1 MADLK
6 YYLSIFLRRLPYFLP
21 VALVIAAVSV
31 IVAITLP
38 PAYVSQMQ
46 LIVESSQIPGEL
58 AAPTSSTPAQ
68 EQLQIVEQRLLTRT
82 NLLDIANRLKVLD
95 DQDGMNPDE
104 IVQAMRARTIIETNT
119 GRDEASLMLVSF
131 EAGSGAKAAAVLN
144 EYLTLIQQ
152 EDIESRT
159 GRAAQ
164 TLEFFEQ
171 EVTRLSAEL
180 AEKSANIL
188 AFKTANSDALPDSL
202 DYRLGQQSQLQERLG
217 QLERDIFNLASQR
230 LRMVEVFKT
239 TGQVEASR
247 VEALTPEQQ
256 QLETLRAE
264 LSDAL
269 AVYSAENPRVKVLQ
283 ARISQ
288 VEQIVRAQPVE
299 TPEDVVETGNSMLDF
314 QLTEIDTRLVSLKEE
329 KATVDGDLKKI
340 EATIK
345 RTPANAIR
353 LDELTLNYEN
363 IQLQYNSAVDRLAKA
378 SAGERIEFMSRGQKI
393 SVIEPPATPN
403 QPTKPNRLLI
413 AGGGSAFGVLAG
425 LGLVVL
431 LEVLNRA
438 IRRPEDLVRA
448 LGVSP
453 IATIPYVQTRGEV
466 FARRGRKLIL
476 TMLILV
482 GVPAIVYAVHTFYQ
496 PLDLIAEQIMNKIG
510 MRW

>member
-1 MADLK
+1 MANIS
-6 YYLSIFLRRLPYFLP
+6 YYFSIFLRRLPYFLP

-31 IVAITLP
+31 IVAVALP

-58 AAPTSSTPAQ
+58 AAPTAATPAQ
-68 EQLQIVEQRLLTRT
+68 EQLQIVEQRLLTRA
-82 NLLDIANRLKVLD
+82 NLLDIANRLRVLD
-95 DQDGMNPDE
+95 DQEEMNPDQ
-104 IVQAMRARTIIETNT
+104 IVQAMRARTAIDSSS
-119 GRDEASLMLVSF
+119 GRDEASLMTVSF
-131 EAGSGAKAAAVLN
+131 EAGSGEKAAGVLN

-159 GRAAQ
+159 ARAAQ

-180 AEKSANIL
+180 AEKSAAIL
-188 AFKTANSDALPDSL
+188 AFKTKNSEALPDSL

-217 QLERDIFNLASQR
+217 QLDRDIFNLSSQR
-230 LRMVEVFKT
+230 LRMIEVFKT

-269 AVYSAENPRVKVLQ
+269 AVYSAENPRVKMLQ

-288 VEQIVRAQPVE
+288 VEQIVRAQPVAE
-299 TPEDVVETGNSMLDF
+299 PEEAVETGNSMLDF
-314 QLTEIDTRLVSLKEE
+314 QLTEIDTRLISLKEE
-329 KATVDGDLKKI
+329 RATVDGDLKKI

-345 RTPANAIR
+345 QTPANAIR

-378 SAGERIEFMSRGQKI
+378 SAGERIEFMARGQKI

-403 QPTKPNRLLI
+403 EPTKPNRLLI
-413 AGGGSAFGVLAG
+413 AGGGSVFGILAG

-431 LEVLNRA
+431 LEVLNRS

-466 FARRGRKLIL
+466 FARRGRKLIFTL
-476 TMLILV
+476 LILV
-482 GVPAIVYAVHTFYQ
+482 GVPAIVYAIHTFYQ

>member
-6 YYLSIFLRRLPYFLP
+6 YYFSIFLRRLPYFLP
-21 VALVIAAVSV
+21 VTLVIAAVSV
-31 IVAITLP
+31 IVAVALP

-82 NLLDIANRLKVLD
+82 NLLDIANRLQVLD
-95 DQDGMNPDE
+95 DQAGMNPDE
-104 IVQAMRARTIIETNT
+104 IVEAMRSRSIISSSS
-119 GRDEASLMLVSF
+119 GRDEASLMLLSF
-131 EAGSGAKAAAVLN
+131 EAGSGEKAAAVLN

-152 EDIESRT
+152 EDIKSRT

-171 EVTRLSAEL
+171 EVTRLNGEL
-180 AEKSANIL
+180 AEKSASIL
-188 AFKTANSDALPDSL
+188 AFKTANSEALPDSL
-202 DYRLGQQSQLQERLG
+202 DYRLGQQSQLQDRVG
-217 QLERDIFNLASQR
+217 QLDRDIFNLSSQR
-230 LRMVEVFKT
+230 LRMVEVFQA
-239 TGQVEASR
+239 TGQVASSR

-256 QLETLRAE
+256 QLETLRSE

-269 AVYSAENPRVKVLQ
+269 AIYSAENPRVKLLK

-288 VEQIVRAQPVE
+288 VEQIVSAQPVAQPAE
-299 TPEDVVETGNSMLDF
+299 APQTGNSMLDF
-314 QLTEIDTRLVSLKEE
+314 QLTEIDTRIVSLQEE
-329 KATVDGDLKKI
+329 KTTAASALAKL

-345 RTPANAIR
+345 LTPANAIR
-353 LDELTLNYEN
+353 LDELTLNYQN

-393 SVIEPPATPN
+393 SVIEPPAIPN
-403 QPTKPNRLLI
+403 EPTKPNRLLI
-413 AGGGSAFGVLAG
+413 AGGGTAFGLFAG
-425 LGLVVL
+425 LGLVIL
-431 LEVLNRA
+431 LEVLNRS
-438 IRRPEDLVRA
+438 IRRPQDLVRA

-476 TMLILV
+476 TLLILV
-482 GVPAIVYAVHTFYQ
+482 CVPAVIYAIHTFYQ
-496 PLDLIAEQIMNKIG
+496 PLDLIAEKIMNKIG
-510 MRW
+510 VRW

>member
-6 YYLSIFLRRLPYFLP
+6 YYFSIFLRRLPYFLP

-31 IVAITLP
+31 IVAIALP

-58 AAPTSSTPAQ
+58 AAPTASTPAQ

-82 NLLDIANRLKVLD
+82 NLLDIATRLKVLD

-104 IVQAMRARTIIETNT
+104 IVQAMRARTTIETNT

-131 EAGSGAKAAAVLN
+131 EAGSGEKAAAVLN

-230 LRMVEVFKT
+230 LRMVEVFKA

-288 VEQIVRAQPVE
+288 VEQIVLAQPAKEPDEVI
-299 TPEDVVETGNSMLDF
+299 ETGNSMLDF
-314 QLTEIDTRLVSLKEE
+314 QLTEIDTRLESLKEE
-329 KATVDGDLKKI
+329 KTTVDADLKKL

-403 QPTKPNRLLI
+403 APTKPNRLLI
-413 AGGGSAFGVLAG
+413 AGGGSVFGILAG
-425 LGLVVL
+425 LGLVLL

-438 IRRPEDLVRA
+438 VRRPEDLVRA

-476 TMLILV
+476 TLLILV
-482 GVPAIVYAVHTFYQ
+482 GVPAIVYAIHTFYQ

>member
-1 MADLK
+1 MANLK

-21 VALVIAAVSV
+21 VALLIAAVSV
-31 IVAITLP
+31 IVAVTLP

-58 AAPTSSTPAQ
+58 AAPTATTPAQ

-95 DQDGMNPDE
+95 DQDGLNPDE
-104 IVQAMRARTIIETNT
+104 IVEAMRSRTVIDTNS

-131 EAGSGAKAAAVLN
+131 EAGSGEKAAAVLN

-152 EDIESRT
+152 EDIQSRT

-164 TLEFFEQ
+164 TLEFFDQ

-188 AFKTANSDALPDSL
+188 AFKTANSEALPDSL

-230 LRMVEVFKT
+230 LRMIEVFKT

-299 TPEDVVETGNSMLDF
+299 DPEDVVETGNSMLDF

-403 QPTKPNRLLI
+403 APTKPNRLLI

-431 LEVLNRA
+431 LEMLNRA

-476 TMLILV
+476 TLLILV
-482 GVPAIVYAVHTFYQ
+482 GVPAIVYAIHTFYQ

>member
-31 IVAITLP
+31 IVAVALP

-58 AAPTSSTPAQ
+58 AAPTASTPAQ

-82 NLLDIANRLKVLD
+82 NLLDIANRLKVLG
-95 DQDGMNPDE
+95 DQDELTPDE
-104 IVQAMRARTIIETNT
+104 IVQAMRARTIIETNS

-131 EAGSGAKAAAVLN
+131 EAGSGEKAAAVLN

-159 GRAAQ
+159 GRAGQ

-188 AFKTANSDALPDSL
+188 AFKTANSEALPDSL

-247 VEALTPEQQ
+247 VEALTPEQL

-288 VEQIVRAQPVE
+288 VEQIVLAQPV
-299 TPEDVVETGNSMLDF
+299 TAPEDVIETGNSMLDF
-314 QLTEIDTRLVSLKEE
+314 QLTEIDTRLESLKEE
-329 KATVDGDLKKI
+329 KITVDGDLTKI

-345 RTPANAIR
+345 RTPENAIR

-378 SAGERIEFMSRGQKI
+378 SAGERIEAMSRGQKI

-413 AGGGSAFGVLAG
+413 AGGGSAFGILAG

-431 LEVLNRA
+431 LEILNRS

>member
-104 IVQAMRARTIIETNT
+104 IVQAMRARTIIDTNS
-119 GRDEASLMLVSF
+119 GRDEASLMMVSF
-131 EAGSGAKAAAVLN
+131 EAGSGEKAAAVLN

>member
-6 YYLSIFLRRLPYFLP
+6 YYFSIFLRRLPYFLP

-31 IVAITLP
+31 IVAVALP

-46 LIVESSQIPGEL
+46 LIVESAQIPGEL
-58 AAPTSSTPAQ
+58 AAPTSDTPAQ
-68 EQLQIVEQRLLTRT
+68 EQLQVVEQRLLTRA
-82 NLLDIANRLKVLD
+82 NLLDIANRLQVLD
-95 DQDGMNPDE
+95 DQVSLNPDE
-104 IVQAMRARTIIETNT
+104 IVEAMRSRSTISFTS
-119 GRDEASLMLVSF
+119 GRDEASLMLLSF
-131 EAGSGAKAAAVLN
+131 EAGSGEKAAAVLN

-152 EDIESRT
+152 EDIKSRT

-171 EVTRLSAEL
+171 EVTRLNGEL
-180 AEKSANIL
+180 AEKSASIL
-188 AFKTANSDALPDSL
+188 AFKTANSEALPDSL
-202 DYRLGQQSQLQERLG
+202 DYRLGQQSQLQDRIG
-217 QLERDIFNLASQR
+217 QLDRDIFNLSSQR
-230 LRMVEVFKT
+230 LRMVEVFQA
-239 TGQVEASR
+239 TGQVASSR

-256 QLETLRAE
+256 QLETLRSE

-269 AVYSAENPRVKVLQ
+269 AIYSAENPRVKLLK

-288 VEQIVRAQPVE
+288 VEQIVSAQPVAD
-299 TPEDVVETGNSMLDF
+299 PEEAVQTGNSMLDF
-314 QLTEIDTRLVSLKEE
+314 QLTEIDTRIVSLKEE
-329 KATVDGDLKKI
+329 KTTATSALAKL

-345 RTPANAIR
+345 LTPANAIR
-353 LDELTLNYEN
+353 LDELTLNYQN

-393 SVIEPPATPN
+393 SVIEPPAVPN
-403 QPTKPNRLLI
+403 EPTKPNRLLI
-413 AGGGSAFGVLAG
+413 AGGGSAFGLFAG

-431 LEVLNRA
+431 LELLNRA
-438 IRRPEDLVRA
+438 IRRPQDLVRA

-476 TMLILV
+476 TLLILV
-482 GVPAIVYAVHTFYQ
+482 CVPALIYAIHTFYQ
-496 PLDLIAEQIMNKIG
+496 PLDVIAEKIMNKIG
-510 MRW
+510 VRW

>member
-1 MADLK
+1 MANVK

-21 VALVIAAVSV
+21 VALLIAAVSV
-31 IVAITLP
+31 IVAIALP

-58 AAPTSSTPAQ
+58 AAPTASTPAQ

-82 NLLDIANRLKVLD
+82 NLLDIATRLKVLD
-95 DQDGMNPDE
+95 DQEALNPDE
-104 IVQAMRARTIIETNT
+104 IVEAMRSRTVIDTNS

-131 EAGSGAKAAAVLN
+131 EAGSGEKAAAVLN

-152 EDIESRT
+152 EDIQSRT

-164 TLEFFEQ
+164 TLEFFDQ

-188 AFKTANSDALPDSL
+188 AFKTANSEALPDSL

-288 VEQIVRAQPVE
+288 VEQIVRAQPVVS
-299 TPEDVVETGNSMLDF
+299 PEEAVETGNSMLDF
-314 QLTEIDTRLVSLKEE
+314 QLTEIDTRLVSLKDE
-329 KATVDGDLKKI
+329 KATVDKDLKAI
-340 EATIK
+340 ESTIK

-403 QPTKPNRLLI
+403 EPTKPNRLLI
-413 AGGGSAFGVLAG
+413 AGGGSIFGIMAG
-425 LGLVVL
+425 LGFVVL
-431 LEVLNRA
+431 LEMLNRA

-476 TMLILV
+476 TLLILI
-482 GVPAIVYAVHTFYQ
+482 GVPAIVYAIHTFYK
-496 PLDLIAEQIMNKIG
+496 PLDTIAEQIMNKIG

>member
-31 IVAITLP
+31 IVAVALP

-58 AAPTSSTPAQ
+58 AAPTASTPAQ

-82 NLLDIANRLKVLD
+82 NLLDIANRLKVLG
-95 DQDGMNPDE
+95 DQDELTPDE
-104 IVQAMRARTIIETNT
+104 IVQAMRARTIIETNS

-131 EAGSGAKAAAVLN
+131 EAGSGEKAAAVLN

-159 GRAAQ
+159 GRAGQ

-188 AFKTANSDALPDSL
+188 AFKTANSEALPDSL

-247 VEALTPEQQ
+247 VEALTPEQL

-288 VEQIVRAQPVE
+288 VEQIVLAQPV
-299 TPEDVVETGNSMLDF
+299 TAPEDVIETGNSMLDF
-314 QLTEIDTRLVSLKEE
+314 QLTEIDTRLESLKEE
-329 KATVDGDLKKI
+329 KTTVGGDLTKI

-345 RTPANAIR
+345 RTPENAIR
-353 LDELTLNYEN
+353 LDELTLNYQN

-378 SAGERIEFMSRGQKI
+378 SAGERIEAMSRGQKI

-413 AGGGSAFGVLAG
+413 AGGGSAFGILAG

-431 LEVLNRA
+431 LEILNRS

>member
-6 YYLSIFLRRLPYFLP
+6 YYFSIFLRRLPYFLP
-21 VALVIAAVSV
+21 VTLVIAAVSV
-31 IVAITLP
+31 IVAVALP

-82 NLLDIANRLKVLD
+82 NLLDIANRLQVLD
-95 DQDGMNPDE
+95 DQAGMNPDE
-104 IVQAMRARTIIETNT
+104 IVEAMRSRSIISSSS
-119 GRDEASLMLVSF
+119 GRDEASLMLLSF
-131 EAGSGAKAAAVLN
+131 EAGSGEKAAAVLN

-152 EDIESRT
+152 EDIKSRT

-171 EVTRLSAEL
+171 EVTRLNGEL
-180 AEKSANIL
+180 AEKSASIL
-188 AFKTANSDALPDSL
+188 AFKTANSEALPDSL
-202 DYRLGQQSQLQERLG
+202 DYRLGQQSQLQDRVG
-217 QLERDIFNLASQR
+217 QLDRDIFNLSSQR
-230 LRMVEVFKT
+230 LRMVEVFQA
-239 TGQVEASR
+239 TGQVASSR

-256 QLETLRAE
+256 QLETLRSE

-269 AVYSAENPRVKVLQ
+269 AIYSAENPRVKLLK

-288 VEQIVRAQPVE
+288 VEQIVSAQPVAQPAE
-299 TPEDVVETGNSMLDF
+299 APQTGNSMLDF
-314 QLTEIDTRLVSLKEE
+314 QLTEIDTRIVSLQEE
-329 KATVDGDLKKI
+329 KTTAASALAKL

-345 RTPANAIR
+345 LTPANAIR

-393 SVIEPPATPN
+393 SVIEPPAIPN
-403 QPTKPNRLLI
+403 EPTKPNRLLI
-413 AGGGSAFGVLAG
+413 AGGGTAFGLFAG
-425 LGLVVL
+425 LGLVIL
-431 LEVLNRA
+431 LEVLNRS
-438 IRRPEDLVRA
+438 IRRPQDLVRA

-476 TMLILV
+476 TLLILV
-482 GVPAIVYAVHTFYQ
+482 CVPAVIYAIHTFYQ
-496 PLDLIAEQIMNKIG
+496 PLDLIAEKIMNKIG
-510 MRW
+510 VRW

>member
-1 MADLK
+1 
-6 YYLSIFLRRLPYFLP
+6 
-21 VALVIAAVSV
+21 
-31 IVAITLP
+31 
-38 PAYVSQMQ
+38 
-46 LIVESSQIPGEL
+46 
-58 AAPTSSTPAQ
+58 
-68 EQLQIVEQRLLTRT
+68 LTRT
-82 NLLDIANRLKVLD
+82 NLLDIANRLKVLG
-95 DQDGMNPDE
+95 DQDELTPDG
-104 IVQAMRARTIIETNT
+104 IVQAMRARTIIETNS

-131 EAGSGAKAAAVLN
+131 EAGSGEKAAAVLN

-159 GRAAQ
+159 GRAGQ

-188 AFKTANSDALPDSL
+188 AFKTANSEALPDSL

-247 VEALTPEQQ
+247 VEALTPEQL

-288 VEQIVRAQPVE
+288 VEQIVRAQPV
-299 TPEDVVETGNSMLDF
+299 TAPEDVIETGNSMLDF
-314 QLTEIDTRLVSLKEE
+314 QLTEIDTRLESLKEE
-329 KATVDGDLKKI
+329 KTTVDGNLTKI

-345 RTPANAIR
+345 RTPENAIR

-378 SAGERIEFMSRGQKI
+378 SAGERIEAMSRGQKI

-413 AGGGSAFGVLAG
+413 AGGGSAFGILAG

-431 LEVLNRA
+431 LEILNRS

>member
-6 YYLSIFLRRLPYFLP
+6 YYFSIFLRRLPYFLP

-31 IVAITLP
+31 IVAVALP

-82 NLLDIANRLKVLD
+82 NLLDIANRLQVLD
-95 DQDGMNPDE
+95 NQAGLNPDE
-104 IVQAMRARTIIETNT
+104 VVEAMRSRSIISSSS
-119 GRDEASLMLVSF
+119 GRDEASLMLLSF
-131 EAGSGAKAAAVLN
+131 EAGSGEKAAAVLN

-152 EDIESRT
+152 EDIKSRT

-171 EVTRLSAEL
+171 EVTRLSGEL
-180 AEKSANIL
+180 AEKSASIL
-188 AFKTANSDALPDSL
+188 AFKTANSEALPDSL
-202 DYRLGQQSQLQERLG
+202 DYRLGQQSQLQDRVG
-217 QLERDIFNLASQR
+217 QLDRDIFNLSSQR
-230 LRMVEVFKT
+230 LRMVEVFQA
-239 TGQVEASR
+239 TGQVASSR

-256 QLETLRAE
+256 QLETLRSE

-269 AVYSAENPRVKVLQ
+269 AIYSAENPRVKLLK

-288 VEQIVRAQPVE
+288 VEQIVSAQPIAEPVE
-299 TPEDVVETGNSMLDF
+299 AVQTGNSMLDF
-314 QLTEIDTRLVSLKEE
+314 QLTEIDTRIVSLQEE
-329 KATVDGDLKKI
+329 KTTAASALAKL

-345 RTPANAIR
+345 LTPANAIR

-393 SVIEPPATPN
+393 SVIEPPAIPN
-403 QPTKPNRLLI
+403 EPTKPNRLLI
-413 AGGGSAFGVLAG
+413 AGGGTAFGLFAG
-425 LGLVVL
+425 LGLVIL

-438 IRRPEDLVRA
+438 IRRPQDLVRA

-476 TMLILV
+476 TLLILV
-482 GVPAIVYAVHTFYQ
+482 CVPAVIYAIHTFYQ
-496 PLDLIAEQIMNKIG
+496 PLDLIAEKIMNKIG
-510 MRW
+510 VRW

>member
-1 MADLK
+1 MT
-6 YYLSIFLRRLPYFLP
+6 
-21 VALVIAAVSV
+21 LVIAAVSV
-31 IVAITLP
+31 IVAVALP

-82 NLLDIANRLKVLD
+82 NLLDIANRLQVLD
-95 DQDGMNPDE
+95 DQAGMNPDE
-104 IVQAMRARTIIETNT
+104 IVGAMRSRSIISSSS
-119 GRDEASLMLVSF
+119 GRDEASLMLLSF
-131 EAGSGAKAAAVLN
+131 EAGSGEKAAAVLN

-152 EDIESRT
+152 EDIKSRT

-171 EVTRLSAEL
+171 EVTRLNGEL
-180 AEKSANIL
+180 AEKSASIL
-188 AFKTANSDALPDSL
+188 AFKTANSEALPDSL
-202 DYRLGQQSQLQERLG
+202 DYRLGQQSQLQDRVG
-217 QLERDIFNLASQR
+217 QLDRDIFNLSSQR
-230 LRMVEVFKT
+230 LRMVEVFQA
-239 TGQVEASR
+239 TGQVASSR

-256 QLETLRAE
+256 QLETLRSE

-269 AVYSAENPRVKVLQ
+269 AIYSAENPRVKLLK

-288 VEQIVRAQPVE
+288 VEQIVSAQPVAQPAE
-299 TPEDVVETGNSMLDF
+299 APQTGNSMLDF
-314 QLTEIDTRLVSLKEE
+314 QLTEIDTRIVSLQEE
-329 KATVDGDLKKI
+329 KTTAASALAKL

-345 RTPANAIR
+345 LTPANAIR
-353 LDELTLNYEN
+353 LDELTLNYQN

-393 SVIEPPATPN
+393 SVIEPPAIPN
-403 QPTKPNRLLI
+403 EPTKPNRLLI
-413 AGGGSAFGVLAG
+413 AGGGTAFGLFAG
-425 LGLVVL
+425 LGLVIL
-431 LEVLNRA
+431 LEVLNRS
-438 IRRPEDLVRA
+438 IRRPQDLVRA

-476 TMLILV
+476 TLLILV
-482 GVPAIVYAVHTFYQ
+482 CVPAVIYAIHTFYQ
-496 PLDLIAEQIMNKIG
+496 PLDLIAEKIMNKIG
-510 MRW
+510 VRW

>member
-1 MADLK
+1 MANLS
-6 YYLSIFLRRLPYFLP
+6 YYFSIFLRRLPYFLTI
-21 VALVIAAVSV
+21 ALIISAVSV
-31 IVAITLP
+31 IVAFALP
-38 PAYVSQMQ
+38 PAYVSRMQ
-46 LIVESSQIPGEL
+46 LIVESPQIPGEL
-58 AAPTSSTPAQ
+58 AAPTSATPAQ
-68 EQLQIVEQRLLTRT
+68 EQLQVVEQRLLTRA
-82 NLLDIANRLKVLD
+82 NLLDIANRLRVLD
-95 DQDGMNPDE
+95 GQEDMNPDE
-104 IVQAMRARTIIETNT
+104 IVTAMRARTVVETSSGKN
-119 GRDEASLMLVSF
+119 EASLMMVTF
-131 EAGSGAKAAAVLN
+131 EAGSGEKASGVLN

-159 GRAAQ
+159 VRAAQ

-171 EVTRLSAEL
+171 EVARLSAEL

-217 QLERDIFNLASQR
+217 QLERDIFNLTSQR
-230 LRMVEVFKT
+230 LRLVEVFKT
-239 TGQVEASR
+239 TGQVAESR
-247 VEALTPEQQ
+247 VEALTPEQR
-256 QLETLRAE
+256 QLEELRVE
-264 LSDAL
+264 LNDAL
-269 AVYSAENPRVKVLQ
+269 AVYSAENPRVKMLQ

-288 VEQIVRAQPVE
+288 IEAIVRAQPVE
-299 TPEDVVETGNSMLDF
+299 QPDEAVQTGNSMLDF
-314 QLTEIDTRLVSLKEE
+314 QLAEIDTRLASLKEQ
-329 KATVDGDLKKI
+329 KTTVDSELKKL
-340 EATIK
+340 EVTIK
-345 RTPANAIR
+345 RTPANSIR

-413 AGGGSAFGVLAG
+413 AGGGSVFGILMG

-448 LGVSP
+448 LGLSP

-466 FARRGRKLIL
+466 FARRGRKLML

-482 GVPAIVYAVHTFYQ
+482 GVPAIVYAIHTFYQ

-510 MRW
+510 VRW

>member
-6 YYLSIFLRRLPYFLP
+6 YYFSIFLRRLPYFLP

-31 IVAITLP
+31 IVAVALP

-82 NLLDIANRLKVLD
+82 NLLDIANRLQVLD
-95 DQDGMNPDE
+95 NQAGLNPDE
-104 IVQAMRARTIIETNT
+104 VVEAMRSRSIISSSS
-119 GRDEASLMLVSF
+119 GRDEASLMLLSF
-131 EAGSGAKAAAVLN
+131 EAGSGEKAAAVLN

-152 EDIESRT
+152 EDIKSRT

-171 EVTRLSAEL
+171 EVTRLSGEL
-180 AEKSANIL
+180 AEKSASIL
-188 AFKTANSDALPDSL
+188 AFKTANSEALPDSL
-202 DYRLGQQSQLQERLG
+202 DYRLGQQSQLQDRVG
-217 QLERDIFNLASQR
+217 QLDRDIFNLSSQR
-230 LRMVEVFKT
+230 LRMVEVFQA
-239 TGQVEASR
+239 TGQVASSR

-256 QLETLRAE
+256 QLETLRSE

-269 AVYSAENPRVKVLQ
+269 AIYSAENPRVKLLK

-288 VEQIVRAQPVE
+288 VEQIVSAQPVAQPAE
-299 TPEDVVETGNSMLDF
+299 APQTGNSMLDF
-314 QLTEIDTRLVSLKEE
+314 QLTEIDTRIVSLQEE
-329 KATVDGDLKKI
+329 KTTAASALAKL

-345 RTPANAIR
+345 LTPANAIR
-353 LDELTLNYEN
+353 LDELTLNYQN

-393 SVIEPPATPN
+393 SVIEPPAIPN
-403 QPTKPNRLLI
+403 EPTKPNRLLI
-413 AGGGSAFGVLAG
+413 AGGGTAFGLFAG
-425 LGLVVL
+425 LGLVIL
-431 LEVLNRA
+431 LEVLNRS
-438 IRRPEDLVRA
+438 IRRPQDLVRA

-476 TMLILV
+476 TLLILV
-482 GVPAIVYAVHTFYQ
+482 CVPAVIYAIHTFYQ
-496 PLDLIAEQIMNKIG
+496 PLDLIAEKIMNKIG
-510 MRW
+510 VRW

>member
-1 MADLK
+1 MANLS
-6 YYLSIFLRRLPYFLP
+6 YYFSIFLRRLPYFLP
-21 VALVIAAVSV
+21 VALLIAAVSV
-31 IVAITLP
+31 IVALSLP
-38 PAYVSQMQ
+38 PAFVSRMQ
-46 LIVESSQIPGEL
+46 LIVESPQIPGEL
-58 AAPTSSTPAQ
+58 AAPTAAAPAQ
-68 EQLQIVEQRLLTRT
+68 EQLQVVEQRLLTRA
-82 NLLDIANRLKVLD
+82 NLLDIANRLRVLD
-95 DQDGMNPDE
+95 DQELLNPDE
-104 IVQAMRARTIIETNT
+104 IVMAMRARTVVTT
-119 GRDEASLMLVSF
+119 SSGRDEASLMTISF
-131 EAGSGAKAAAVLN
+131 EAGSGEKASGVLN

-164 TLEFFEQ
+164 TLEFFDQ
-171 EVTRLSAEL
+171 EVTRLNAEL
-180 AEKSANIL
+180 AEQSANIL
-188 AFKTANSDALPDSL
+188 AFKTANTDALPDSL

-217 QLERDIFNLASQR
+217 QLDRDIFNLTSQR
-230 LRMVEVFKT
+230 LRLVEVFKT
-239 TGQVEASR
+239 TGQVAEAR
-247 VEALTPEQQ
+247 VEALTPEQR
-256 QLETLRAE
+256 QLEELRVE
-264 LSDAL
+264 LNDAL
-269 AVYSAENPRVKVLQ
+269 AVYSAENPRVKMLQ

-288 VEQIVRAQPVE
+288 VEAIVRALPTEQPDEAVQ
-299 TPEDVVETGNSMLDF
+299 TGNAMLDF
-314 QLTEIDTRLVSLKEE
+314 QLTEIDTRLVSLKEQ
-329 KATVDGDLKKI
+329 KTTVEAELKKL

-378 SAGERIEFMSRGQKI
+378 SAGERIEFMARGQKI

-413 AGGGSAFGVLAG
+413 AGGGSAFGILVG
-425 LGLVVL
+425 LGLVLL
-431 LEVLNRA
+431 LEVLNRS

-476 TMLILV
+476 TLLILV
-482 GVPAIVYAVHTFYQ
+482 GVPAIVYAIHTYYQ

-510 MRW
+510 VRW

>member
-1 MADLK
+1 M
-6 YYLSIFLRRLPYFLP
+6 
-21 VALVIAAVSV
+21 
-31 IVAITLP
+31 
-38 PAYVSQMQ
+38 
-46 LIVESSQIPGEL
+46 
-58 AAPTSSTPAQ
+58 
-68 EQLQIVEQRLLTRT
+68 
-82 NLLDIANRLKVLD
+82 
-95 DQDGMNPDE
+95 
-104 IVQAMRARTIIETNT
+104 
-119 GRDEASLMLVSF
+119 
-131 EAGSGAKAAAVLN
+131 
-144 EYLTLIQQ
+144 
-152 EDIESRT
+152 
-159 GRAAQ
+159 
-164 TLEFFEQ
+164 
-171 EVTRLSAEL
+171 
-180 AEKSANIL
+180 
-188 AFKTANSDALPDSL
+188 
-202 DYRLGQQSQLQERLG
+202 
-217 QLERDIFNLASQR
+217 
-230 LRMVEVFKT
+230 
-239 TGQVEASR
+239 
-247 VEALTPEQQ
+247 
-256 QLETLRAE
+256 
-264 LSDAL
+264 
-269 AVYSAENPRVKVLQ
+269 KVLQ

>member
-31 IVAITLP
+31 IVAVALP

-58 AAPTSSTPAQ
+58 AAPTASTPAQ

-82 NLLDIANRLKVLD
+82 NLLDIANRLKVLG
-95 DQDGMNPDE
+95 DQDELTPDE
-104 IVQAMRARTIIETNT
+104 IVQAMRARTIIETNS

-131 EAGSGAKAAAVLN
+131 EAGSGEKAAAVLN

-159 GRAAQ
+159 GRAGQ

-188 AFKTANSDALPDSL
+188 AFKTANSEALPDSL

-247 VEALTPEQQ
+247 VEALTPEQL

-288 VEQIVRAQPVE
+288 VEQIVLAQPV
-299 TPEDVVETGNSMLDF
+299 TAPEDVIETGNSMLDF
-314 QLTEIDTRLVSLKEE
+314 QLTEIDTRLESLKEE
-329 KATVDGDLKKI
+329 KTTVGGDLTKI

-345 RTPANAIR
+345 RTPENAIR

-378 SAGERIEFMSRGQKI
+378 SAGERIEAMSRGQKI

-413 AGGGSAFGVLAG
+413 AGGGSAFGILAG

-431 LEVLNRA
+431 LEILNRS

>member
-6 YYLSIFLRRLPYFLP
+6 YYFSIFLRRLPYFLP

-31 IVAITLP
+31 IVAVALP

-46 LIVESSQIPGEL
+46 LIVESAQIPGEL
-58 AAPTSSTPAQ
+58 AAPTSDTPAQ
-68 EQLQIVEQRLLTRT
+68 EQLQVVEQRLLTRA
-82 NLLDIANRLKVLD
+82 NLLDIANRLQVLD
-95 DQDGMNPDE
+95 DQVSLNPDE
-104 IVQAMRARTIIETNT
+104 IVEAMRSRSTISFTS
-119 GRDEASLMLVSF
+119 GRDEASLMLLSF
-131 EAGSGAKAAAVLN
+131 EAGSGEKAAAVLN

-152 EDIESRT
+152 EDIKSRT

-171 EVTRLSAEL
+171 EVTRLNGEL
-180 AEKSANIL
+180 AEKSASIL
-188 AFKTANSDALPDSL
+188 AFKTANSEALPDSL
-202 DYRLGQQSQLQERLG
+202 DYRLGQQSQLQDRIG
-217 QLERDIFNLASQR
+217 QLDRDIFNLSSQR
-230 LRMVEVFKT
+230 LRMVEVFQT
-239 TGQVEASR
+239 TGQVASSR

-256 QLETLRAE
+256 QLETLRSE

-269 AVYSAENPRVKVLQ
+269 AIYSAENPRVKLLK

-288 VEQIVRAQPVE
+288 VEQIVSAQPVAD
-299 TPEDVVETGNSMLDF
+299 PVDAVQTGNSMLDF
-314 QLTEIDTRLVSLKEE
+314 QLTEIDTRIVSLKEE
-329 KATVDGDLKKI
+329 KTTATSALAKL

-345 RTPANAIR
+345 LTPANAIR
-353 LDELTLNYEN
+353 LDELTLNYQN

-393 SVIEPPATPN
+393 SVIEPPAVPN
-403 QPTKPNRLLI
+403 EPTKPNRLLI
-413 AGGGSAFGVLAG
+413 AGGGSAFGLFAG

-431 LEVLNRA
+431 LELLNRA
-438 IRRPEDLVRA
+438 IRRPQDLVRA

-476 TMLILV
+476 TLLILV
-482 GVPAIVYAVHTFYQ
+482 CVPALIYAIHTFYQ
-496 PLDLIAEQIMNKIG
+496 PLDVIAEKIMNKIG
-510 MRW
+510 VRW

>member
-31 IVAITLP
+31 IVAVALP

-58 AAPTSSTPAQ
+58 AAPTASTPAQ

-82 NLLDIANRLKVLD
+82 NLLDIANRLKVLG
-95 DQDGMNPDE
+95 DQDELTPDE
-104 IVQAMRARTIIETNT
+104 IVQAMRARTIIETNS

-131 EAGSGAKAAAVLN
+131 EAGSGEKAAAVLN

-159 GRAAQ
+159 GRAGQ

-188 AFKTANSDALPDSL
+188 AFKTANSEALPDSL

-247 VEALTPEQQ
+247 VEALTPEQL

-288 VEQIVRAQPVE
+288 VEQIVLAQPV
-299 TPEDVVETGNSMLDF
+299 TAPEDVIETGNSMLDF
-314 QLTEIDTRLVSLKEE
+314 QLTEIDTRLESLKEE
-329 KATVDGDLKKI
+329 KITVDGDLTKI

-345 RTPANAIR
+345 RTPENAIR
-353 LDELTLNYEN
+353 LDELTLNYQN

-378 SAGERIEFMSRGQKI
+378 SAGERIEAMSRGQKI

-413 AGGGSAFGVLAG
+413 AGGGSAFGILAG

-431 LEVLNRA
+431 LEILNRS